1 MISGAN
7 STSSTSLSGCQGN
20 PLALPSASIEAE
32 IGMLTAVNSSNSEIS
47 SFAANLGKLIGTV
60 DENGEATEYSYPLD
74 RLAGY
79 VYDTGYWLISNIMQG
94 FTSNTQSIVPQAQG
108 MKLESQ
114 DSQLEENLDLFEG
127 DKIDWFTLQETT
139 SLISQADM
147 VNIFSLYFDY
157 IEKIVLEKKES
168 ARLNGKELL
177 IFVGEGHVSYAENY
191 IQHIILN
198 IAKKLNINNFYHER
212 SEGVDLN
219 NEIGCGLGYG
229 LLGLED
235 IEVAQKY
242 GMKYVPIDLFDIPMH
257 LHYTSSSPATTR
269 DVMLSR
275 NKRMVLELNEHA
287 QAGVAIVGGN
297 HMIGLSSSLEG
308 NKGIN
313 SDVYEVLD
321 MNLFETQYM
330 ETIKLEY
337 HEQAKE
343 YYSNQN
349 SVLFTMV
356 KNLENLMTATDK
368 LNESLRHKVDTVE
381 RAFSDFIGDKDQ
393 NFTIN
398 NKFLTRKAFSA
409 VRFGDEVVLQKILSL
424 GFNIDTHNC
433 QGFDLLKMAIFKSN
447 LEMAKFLLKN
457 GIDST
462 IDRALMLAVQ
472 YGQTEMVSGFL
483 EAGANVNA
491 QTNGKTPLHFCA
503 EVFGRTEILTLLL
516 ENVANIDA
524 KDNTGFTPLHLAVM
538 TREAENAII
547 LLTAGADTVSLPTDI
562 AKMCER
568 LKDLP
573 ANRRTR
579 HSWR

>member
-1 MISGAN
+1 MISGA
-7 STSSTSLSGCQGN
+7 TSTSLSGYQEN
-20 PLALPSASIEAE
+20 PLALPSALIEE
-32 IGMLTAVNSSNSEIS
+32 MRSNGEIS
-47 SFAANLGKLIGTV
+47 AFAANLGKLIGTV
-60 DENGEATEYSYPLD
+60 GENGEDTEYSYPLD

-79 VYDTGYWLISNIMQG
+79 LYHTGHWLMSNIMQG
-94 FTSNTQSIVPQAQG
+94 FTSNTQSIVPQAQVPI
-108 MKLESQ
+108 
-114 DSQLEENLDLFEG
+114 NP
-127 DKIDWFTLQETT
+127 
-139 SLISQADM
+139 ISQADM
-147 VNIFSLYFDY
+147 VNMFSLYFDY

-177 IFVGEGHVSYAENY
+177 ILVGEGHVSYAENY

-212 SEGVDLN
+212 SEDVDLN
-219 NEIGCGLGYG
+219 NEVGCGLDYVLPGI
-229 LLGLED
+229 ED

-242 GMKYVPIDLFDIPMH
+242 GMKYVPIDLFDIPIH
-257 LHYTSSSPATTR
+257 LYDTSSAPATTR

-275 NKRMVLELNEHA
+275 NKRMISELNAHA
-287 QAGVAIVGGN
+287 QAGVAIVGGS
-297 HMIGLSSSLEG
+297 HMIDLSSSLEG

-313 SDVYEVLD
+313 RDVYEVLD

-330 ETIKLEY
+330 ETIKPEY

-343 YYSNQN
+343 YYANQN

-368 LNESLRHKVDTVE
+368 LNESTKHKVDTAE
-381 RAFSDFIGDKDQ
+381 RAFSDFIDYKDQ
-393 NFTIN
+393 KFTIN
-398 NKFLTRKAFSA
+398 NKFPTRKAFKA
-409 VRFGDEVVLQKILSL
+409 VRTGDEVVLQKILSL

-433 QGFDLLKMAIFKSN
+433 QDFDLLTTAISNSN

-472 YGQTEMVSGFL
+472 YGRTQMVSGFL

-491 QTNGKTPLHFCA
+491 QTNGKTPLHVCA

-516 ENVANIDA
+516 ENGANIDA
-524 KDNTGFTPLHLAVM
+524 KSDAYTPLHLAVM
-538 TREAENAII
+538 GRQAENAMIF
-547 LLTAGADTVSLPTDI
+547 LTAGADTASLPTDI

-579 HSWR
+579 HSWH